1 MDPHILM
8 KAVMREDKM
17 NEDDKLKFLRK
28 AIIKFDYK
36 CTYY

>member
-28 AIIKFDYK
+28 AINKFD
-36 CTYY
+36 

>member
-28 AIIKFDYK
+28 AIIKFD
-36 CTYY
+36 